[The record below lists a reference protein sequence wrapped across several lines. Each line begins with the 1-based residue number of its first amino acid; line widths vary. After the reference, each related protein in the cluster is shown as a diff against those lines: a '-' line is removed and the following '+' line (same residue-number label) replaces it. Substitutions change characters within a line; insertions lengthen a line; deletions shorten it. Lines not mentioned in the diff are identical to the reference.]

1 MSTELR
7 QEMVDAYDAA
17 LGDMSQTAS
26 RLTAALAAE
35 RDALERADAD
45 ALHLAGQD
53 KQAQLDRLEQL
64 DAERLQLARAV
75 AATTPAQRATW
86 DAVIAALADCQR
98 VNQANGQIVGQRLRQ
113 VRQALAVLT
122 GGAESGVYGPG
133 GTLRIDHRSLSLAE
147 A

>member
-1 MSTELR
+1 MSADLR
-7 QEMVDAYDAA
+7 HEMADAFDAV
-17 LGDMSQTAS
+17 LGDMRQAAS

-64 DAERLQLARAV
+64 DAERQQLARAV
-75 AATTPAQRATW
+75 AATTPAQRAAWEGVMST
-86 DAVIAALADCQR
+86 LADCR
-98 VNQANGQIVGQRLRQ
+98 HANQSNGQIVGQRLRQ

>member
-1 MSTELR
+1 MSAGLHH
-7 QEMVDAYDAA
+7 EMSDAFDAV
-17 LGDMSQTAS
+17 LGEMRHSAS

-45 ALHLAGQD
+45 ALYLAGQD

-64 DAERLQLARAV
+64 DAERQQLARAI
-75 AATTPAQRATW
+75 AAATPAQSAAW
-86 DAVIAALADCQR
+86 NGVMAALADCQR
-98 VNQANGQIVGQRLRQ
+98 ANRNNGQIVGQRLRQ

-133 GTLRIDHRSLSLAE
+133 GTLRIDYRSLSLAE

>member
-1 MSTELR
+1 MNTGLR

-17 LGDMSQTAS
+17 LGDMGQAAS

-45 ALHLAGQD
+45 ALQLAGQD
-53 KQAQLDRLEQL
+53 KQAQLERLEQL
-64 DAERLQLARAV
+64 DAERQQLARAI
-75 AATTPAQRATW
+75 AATTPAQRAAW
-86 DAVIAALADCQR
+86 DAVMTALADCQR
-98 VNQANGQIVGQRLRQ
+98 ANQANGQLVGQRLRQ

-122 GGAESGVYGPG
+122 GGAEAGVYGPG

>member
-1 MSTELR
+1 MSADLR
-7 QEMVDAYDAA
+7 HEMADALDAA
-17 LGDMSQTAS
+17 LGDMRQAAS
-26 RLTAALAAE
+26 GLTTALAAE

-53 KQAQLDRLEQL
+53 KQNQLERLEQL
-64 DAERLQLARAV
+64 DAERQQLMRAV
-75 AATTPAQRATW
+75 AATTPAQRAAW
-86 DAVIAALADCQR
+86 DGVMNTLADCQR
-98 VNQANGQIVGQRLRQ
+98 ANQSNGQVVGQRLRQ

>member
-1 MSTELR
+1 MSTDLR
-7 QEMVDAYDAA
+7 HEMADAYDAV
-17 LGDMSQTAS
+17 LGDMRQAAS

-35 RDALERADAD
+35 RQALERADAD

-64 DAERLQLARAV
+64 DAERQQLARAV
-75 AATTPAQRATW
+75 AATTPAQRAAW
-86 DAVIAALADCQR
+86 DAVMSTLADCQR
-98 VNQANGQIVGQRLRQ
+98 ANQGNGQIVGQRLRQ

>member
-1 MSTELR
+1 MSTDLR
-7 QEMVDAYDAA
+7 HEMADALDAA
-17 LGDMSQTAS
+17 LGDMQQSAS

-53 KQAQLDRLEQL
+53 KQVQLERLEQL
-64 DAERLQLARAV
+64 DAERQQLMRAV
-75 AATTPAQRATW
+75 AATTPAQRAAW
-86 DAVIAALADCQR
+86 EGVMAALADCQ
-98 VNQANGQIVGQRLRQ
+98 QANQGNGRIVGQRLRQ

-133 GTLRIDHRSLSLAE
+133 GTLHMNHRSLSLAE

>member
-1 MSTELR
+1 MNPGLR
-7 QEMVDAYDAA
+7 HEMVDAYDAV
-17 LGDMSQTAS
+17 LGEMRQTAS
-26 RLTAALAAE
+26 RLTQALAAE
-35 RDALERADAD
+35 RAALDQADPD

-53 KQAQLDRLEQL
+53 KQAQLEHLEYL
-64 DAERLQLARAV
+64 DAERQQLARAI
-75 AATTPAQRATW
+75 AATTPAQRAAWAGVMST
-86 DAVIAALADCQR
+86 LADCQR
-98 VNQANGQIVGQRLRQ
+98 ANQSNGQLVGQRLRQ